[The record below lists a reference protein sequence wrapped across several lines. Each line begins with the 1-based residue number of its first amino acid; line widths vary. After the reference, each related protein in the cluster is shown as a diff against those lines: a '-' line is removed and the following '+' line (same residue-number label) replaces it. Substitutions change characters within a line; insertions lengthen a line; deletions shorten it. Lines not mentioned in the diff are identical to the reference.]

1 MSQHFQQIQSQ
12 SQNLVLA
19 PQLRQSLKILQVPT
33 LELRNVILEEL
44 QINPTLEEL
53 PMEGIS
59 IDGDGSDSQ
68 DQHESEDSSLNMDED
83 NFEIFNKLD
92 DDWREYFAQE
102 NSNSHYSAEA
112 EESRKH
118 FFDSI
123 VGETSLQEHL
133 IRQARLLELSDR
145 QLKAIEYLIGSLDD
159 RGFLTISEIEVQ
171 RATQVPAADIGI
183 ARQALLTLDPPG
195 IGSRNL
201 QECLL
206 TQLQIHHREHTLA
219 ATLVRDYF
227 DLLIKRRI
235 PDLIRKTGSRADAI
249 ETALEVIAE
258 LDPAPGRKFSGDDN
272 RIVVP
277 DVRVEKNDF
286 GEWQVILNHEYIPR
300 LRLNQHYKDMIAAG
314 TLSTKEKDYLREQ
327 MRSGK
332 FLIHS
337 IEQRL
342 QTIEKITWQLLRF
355 QKEFFE
361 QGLSKLKPLTMQQIA
376 NELGVHETTVSRAI
390 ANKYIDTPHGL
401 LEMKFFFT
409 SGYQSDSGETVANT
423 TIKERIHQ
431 MIQAEDPVK
440 PLSDQEI
447 VRLLGE
453 ENIQI
458 ARRTVAKYREEMNIL
473 PTHLRRRYS

>member
-1 MSQHFQQIQSQ
+1 MSQHFQQVQSQ
-12 SQNLVLA
+12 SQSLVLA

-44 QINPTLEEL
+44 QLNPTLEEL
-53 PMEGIS
+53 PMDGIS
-59 IDGDGSDSQ
+59 IDAGSSSPTDSQ
-68 DQHESEDSSLNMDED
+68 DHEDAPLNVEED

-92 DDWREYFAQE
+92 DDWKEYFAQE
-102 NSNSHYSAEA
+102 NASTHYSAEA
-112 EESRKH
+112 EENRRH

-123 VGETSLQEHL
+123 VGETSLQEYL
-133 IRQARLLELSDR
+133 LRQAELLELTAN
-145 QLKAIEYLIGSLDD
+145 QLRAMEYLIGSLDD
-159 RGFLTISEIEVQ
+159 RGFLTVSELEVQ
-171 RATQVPAADIGI
+171 RATQVSAADIEI
-183 ARQALLTLDPPG
+183 AIQALLTLDPPG
-195 IGSRNL
+195 IGSRDL

-206 TQLQIHHREHTLA
+206 TQLRINHRDHTLA
-219 ATLVRDYF
+219 ASLIRDHYE
-227 DLLIKRRI
+227 LLLKRRI
-235 PDLIRKTGSRADAI
+235 PDLVRKTGNRIEAI
-249 ETALEVIAE
+249 ETALEIISE
-258 LDPAPGRKFSGDDN
+258 LDPAPGRKFSSDEN

-314 TLSTKEKDYLREQ
+314 TLSTREKEYLRER

-342 QTIEKITWQLLRF
+342 QTIEKITWQLLHF

-361 QGLSKLKPLTMQQIA
+361 QGVTKLKPLTMQQVA
-376 NELGVHETTVSRAI
+376 RELGVHETTVSRAI
-390 ANKYIDTPHGL
+390 ANKYMDTPHGL

-409 SGYQSDSGETVANT
+409 SGYQSESGETVANT

-447 VRLLGE
+447 VRLLGTE
-453 ENIQI
+453 DINI